1 MTDSSP
7 TPLPF
12 DPTPLLVNE
21 LQLPRASIA
30 AVIKLLDEGSTV
42 PFIARYRKEMTGSLD
57 EVQIRAIEERRTY
70 IVELD
75 KRRQTIIESIKE
87 QGKLSAP
94 LLSQLLSSS
103 SKAELEDLYL
113 PFKPKRRTRA
123 TTARERGLSPLA
135 DLILS
140 QPSSGNPLSDAS
152 PFVSDDVPSPEDAL
166 QGARDIAAE
175 TIADRADVRAL
186 IRQYLTEKSELVSE
200 VLPEFEGK
208 QSKFE
213 QYYSYRE
220 PLSQMPSHRYLA
232 VRRGEREKVLK
243 LSLLTDHDAAI
254 TDITSLCGIQIDSPY
269 APQLRTA
276 IEDSYHRLI
285 APSVETEVRVNVK
298 LTADTSAVDVFASN
312 LRHILLAAPLGS
324 RSVIGVDPGIRSG
337 CKCVAISETSKF
349 LDHTTIYIHERNPE
363 RLAQA
368 SQSISDFISKHQPIA
383 VAVGNGTF
391 GRETEAFI
399 RQALSQFPPQNL
411 PTPPIV
417 ISVSESGASVYSAS
431 DIARIEFPDL
441 DLTLRGAISIARR
454 LQDPLAELVKLDPKA
469 IGVGQYQHDVHQ
481 PLLQRKLSDVVESC
495 VNLVGVDLNT
505 ASPSLLSYV
514 AGIGPKLAQ
523 KITQYREANGL
534 FTSRQQLLDV
544 PGVGPRT
551 FQQAAGFLRI
561 QNPQNPLDASA
572 VHPERYP
579 LVERIAQDL
588 NIPLP
593 QLVGN
598 ADAAQRIDIPSYTSP
613 DVGEPTLRDII
624 DELCKPGRDPRQQFD
639 PLLFRDDVMTLND
652 LKDNMILEGVI
663 TNVTDFGAFV
673 DIGVHQD
680 GLIHISQL
688 APHFISNPH
697 TFVKPGDRIK
707 VKVLSIDI
715 PRQRISLS
723 ARLDDPQPKTDQP
736 KSDRPP
742 SDRRPSND
750 RPSNRSSND
759 RPSNDRR
766 PSGDRRPSNDRRPP
780 SPPSQSTD
788 KPSSLTYNP
797 FAALKK

>member
-12 DPTPLLVNE
+12 DPTPLLVDE

-103 SKAELEDLYL
+103 TKAELEDLYL

-123 TTARERGLSPLA
+123 TTARERGLSPLS

-140 QPSSGNPLSDAS
+140 QPSTGNPLSDAS

-243 LSLLTDHDAAI
+243 LSLHTDHDAAI
-254 TDITSLCGIQIDSPY
+254 TDISSLCGIQIDSLY

-368 SQSISDFISKHQPIA
+368 SQTISNFIAKHQPIA

-399 RQALSQFPPQNL
+399 RQALSQFPPQNI
-411 PTPPIV
+411 PSPPIV

-441 DLTLRGAISIARR
+441 DLTVRGAISIARR

-469 IGVGQYQHDVHQ
+469 IGVGQYQHDVDQ
-481 PLLQRKLSDVVESC
+481 APAPASSPTSSSPAS
-495 VNLVGVDLNT
+495 T
-505 ASPSLLSYV
+505 ASASTSTPPRPPPGLCRRHRPEAVPSPSWPTAKRRGRLHLPPAAPQSPRL
-514 AGIGPKLAQ
+514 GPK
-523 KITQYREANGL
+523 
-534 FTSRQQLLDV
+534 
-544 PGVGPRT
+544 T

-561 QNPQNPLDASA
+561 RAPPKPARRHRRPPRTLPRRRTHRPRPRRPPPGWSATRRPTHRHPLLHLRLTSANPRSATSSTSSAS
-572 VHPERYP
+572 P
-579 LVERIAQDL
+579 
-588 NIPLP
+588 
-593 QLVGN
+593 
-598 ADAAQRIDIPSYTSP
+598 AATPAAPSS
-613 DVGEPTLRDII
+613 
-624 DELCKPGRDPRQQFD
+624 
-639 PLLFRDDVMTLND
+639 PLLFRDDVT
-652 LKDNMILEGVI
+652 
-663 TNVTDFGAFV
+663 
-673 DIGVHQD
+673 
-680 GLIHISQL
+680 
-688 APHFISNPH
+688 P
-697 TFVKPGDRIK
+697 
-707 VKVLSIDI
+707 
-715 PRQRISLS
+715 S
-723 ARLDDPQPKTDQP
+723 ATSKT
-736 KSDRPP
+736 
-742 SDRRPSND
+742 
-750 RPSNRSSND
+750 
-759 RPSNDRR
+759 
-766 PSGDRRPSNDRRPP
+766 
-780 SPPSQSTD
+780 
-788 KPSSLTYNP
+788 
-797 FAALKK
+797 A